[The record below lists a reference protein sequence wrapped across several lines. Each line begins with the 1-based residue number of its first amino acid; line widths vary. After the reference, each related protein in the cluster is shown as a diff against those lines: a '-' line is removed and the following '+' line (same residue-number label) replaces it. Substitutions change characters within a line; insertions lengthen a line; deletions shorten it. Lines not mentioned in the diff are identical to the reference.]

1 MQAMNKLFKSLCKIM
16 VIFLAVC
23 ILNGLTSAQQNPK
36 EFTIAVI
43 PKGATHTFWKSIH
56 AGALMAAHELGNVNV
71 IWKSGLKEDDR
82 DSQIKVLEDMI
93 TLKVDGIVLAPLD
106 DVALRPYVN
115 EATINNIPVVI
126 IDSDLK
132 SDKYISFI
140 ATDNYLGGRKAAD
153 LLAKMIGEKGRV
165 IMLRYA
171 EGSASTMQRERGFLD
186 AIRKYTNIVLV
197 STNQFG
203 GATAETA
210 YKASEN
216 LIAPLKTAD
225 GRLSVDGIFC
235 CNESTTFGMLR
246 ALQDSKLA
254 GKVKFV
260 GFDSSRM
267 LVNALENGEI
277 HGLILQDPFKMG
289 YLGVKTIYAF
299 LNGQK
304 VQKRIDTGAFVVTK
318 ENMNDPEL
326 QKLLYPDIKKWLKE

>member
-1 MQAMNKLFKSLCKIM
+1 MNKLFKSLCKIM

-267 LVNALENGEI
+267 LVNAIENGEI

-299 LNGQK
+299 LNGQQ

>member
-1 MQAMNKLFKSLCKIM
+1 M

-299 LNGQK
+299 LNGQQ

-326 QKLLYPDIKKWLKE
+326 QKLLYPDIKKCLKE

>member
-1 MQAMNKLFKSLCKIM
+1 MNKLFKSLCKII

-43 PKGATHTFWKSIH
+43 PKGATHTFWKSVH

-299 LNGQK
+299 LNGQQ

>member
-1 MQAMNKLFKSLCKIM
+1 M

-299 LNGQK
+299 LNG
-304 VQKRIDTGAFVVTK
+304 
-318 ENMNDPEL
+318 
-326 QKLLYPDIKKWLKE
+326 

>member
-1 MQAMNKLFKSLCKIM
+1 M

-299 LNGQK
+299 LNGQQ

>member
-1 MQAMNKLFKSLCKIM
+1 MNKLFKSLCKIM

-299 LNGQK
+299 LNGQQ

>member
-267 LVNALENGEI
+267 LVNAIENGEI

-299 LNGQK
+299 LNGQQ

>member
-1 MQAMNKLFKSLCKIM
+1 MQAMNKLFKSFCKIM

-106 DVALRPYVN
+106 DIALRPYVN

-299 LNGQK
+299 LNGQQ